1 MDEALALAR
10 QAAACGEIPVGA
22 LVVDYSGGAEGVR
35 IGAGFNLREREADA
49 SAHAEIVAIRQAG
62 KARGS
67 WRLDGCTLYVTLE
80 PCPMCAG
87 AIVNGRLDRVVYGCT
102 DPKAGAVETLFRLC
116 GDRRLNHRVE
126 TVGGV
131 RAEEAAGLLRT
142 FFAARRGKGRP
153 AGAGDFPADAQST
166 D

>member
-1 MDEALALAR
+1 MDEALALAG

-22 LVVDYSGGAEGVR
+22 LVVDFSGGAEGVL

-87 AIVNGRLDRVVYGCT
+87 AIVNGRLDRVVYGCA

-116 GDRRLNHRVE
+116 GDPRLNHRVE
-126 TVGGV
+126 AVGGV
-131 RAEEAAGLLRT
+131 RAEEAAELLRA
-142 FFAARRGKGRP
+142 FFAARRGKGRAP
-153 AGAGDFPADAQST
+153 AGGDLPANPTRAD
-166 D
+166 